1 MCERHVEK
9 WRSGR
14 VAEWQSERVSGLR
27 SVFHHCLPLFALCAF
42 VVNSPPAPAFAQEA
56 SWFATRVLDYD
67 PAPGQF
73 VRHPAFSDP
82 ASALG
87 PPVGGGT
94 LDGDDTKV
102 VTLGGFGGSI
112 TLGFDRRV
120 MDDPKNPMGLDFI
133 VFGNAF
139 WVGGDPSRRW
149 AEPATVEISLDANGN
164 GIPDD
169 PWFVIPGSHLAL
181 PPAVHLDW
189 QTWDDDIADPTW
201 PPHQAS
207 WLPFGASGTWTT
219 WAYRPPPA
227 VFEGSSPVLDNP
239 NGPWATVEGVWGY
252 ADLSPT
258 LVLGDMNGDNAVDDP
273 AVTAERFYTV
283 PDDPFEVGVT
293 PGSGGGDAF
302 DIAWAVDP
310 ATGQPAMLPGFDFIR
325 ITTACNVVRA
335 PFGESSAE
343 IGGVAI
349 VRPAA
354 SGGAPPPVWPQ
365 SARRWP

>member
-1 MCERHVEK
+1 MREASRKKCR
-9 WRSGR
+9 GGGA
-14 VAEWQSERVSGLR
+14 AEWQSDGHTGRRPQIFLLQLLL
-27 SVFHHCLPLFALCAF
+27 CALCAS
-42 VVNSPPAPAFAQEA
+42 VVNSSPAPVFAQEV
-56 SWFATRVLDYD
+56 SWFATRVLDYS

-73 VRHPAFSDP
+73 VRHPAFNDP
-82 ASALG
+82 SRALG

-120 MDDPKNPMGLDFI
+120 VDDPKNPMGIDFI

-139 WVGGDPSRRW
+139 WVGGDPNRRW
-149 AEPATVEISLDANGN
+149 AEAATVEISLDANGN

-169 PWFVIPGSHLAL
+169 PWFVMPGSHLAL

-189 QTWDDDIADPTW
+189 QTWDDDVADPTW

-227 VFEGSSPVLDNP
+227 VFEVSPVLDNP

-258 LVLGDMNGDNAVDDP
+258 LVLGDLTGNNAIDDP
-273 AVTAERFYTV
+273 TITPDRFYTV
-283 PDDPFEVGVT
+283 PDDPFEVGVSV
-293 PGSGGGDAF
+293 GSGGGDAF

-310 ATGQPAMLPGFDFIR
+310 ATGLPAMLPGFDFIR
-325 ITTACNVVRA
+325 ITTACNVVRT

-349 VRPAA
+349 VRSLKPGPG
-354 SGGAPPPVWPQ
+354 GGAAGPQ
-365 SARRWP
+365 SARPWP

>member
-1 MCERHVEK
+1 MRETARRN
-9 WRSGR
+9 WRSQR
-14 VAEWQSERVSGLR
+14 RTAMWRLVSR
-27 SVFHHCLPLFALCAF
+27 IHVPICALCVW
-42 VVNSPPAPAFAQEA
+42 VVNSASAPAAAQEA
-56 SWFATRVLDYD
+56 SWFAARVLDYS

-73 VRHPAFSDP
+73 VRHPALSDP
-82 ASALG
+82 ARALG
-87 PPVGGGT
+87 PPIGGGT

-120 MDDPKNPMGLDFI
+120 MNDPKNPMGLDFI

-139 WVGGDPSRRW
+139 WVGGDPNRRW
-149 AEPATVEISLDANGN
+149 AEAATVEISLDANGN

-169 PWFVIPGSHLAL
+169 PWFVMPGSHLAL
-181 PPAVHLDW
+181 PPAAHLDW
-189 QTWDDDIADPTW
+189 QTWDDDVADPTW
-201 PPHQAS
+201 PPHHSS

-227 VFEGSSPVLDNP
+227 VFEGASPVLDNP
-239 NGPWATVEGVWGY
+239 NGPWATEEGAWGY

-258 LVLGDMNGDNAVDDP
+258 LVLGDLTGNNVIDDP
-273 AVTAERFYTV
+273 TITPERFYTI

-310 ATGQPAMLPGFDFIR
+310 ATGLPAMLPGFDFIR
-325 ITTACNVVRA
+325 ITTACNVVRP

-354 SGGAPPPVWPQ
+354 NGGA
-365 SARRWP
+365 SAPAAPHSSRRWP